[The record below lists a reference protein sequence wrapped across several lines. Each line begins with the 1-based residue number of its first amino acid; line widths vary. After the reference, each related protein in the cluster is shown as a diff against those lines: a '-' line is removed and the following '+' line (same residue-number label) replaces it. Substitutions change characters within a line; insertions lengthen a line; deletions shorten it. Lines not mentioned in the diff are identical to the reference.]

1 MGLEGLK
8 QNLIKG
14 KEAVFFKLHSAKY
27 VYPNCNYGVSIGLP
41 DHLKYFQGHFFQ

>member
-14 KEAVFFKLHSAKY
+14 KEAVFFKLHSVKY
-27 VYPNCNYGVSIGLP
+27 VLSQLQ
-41 DHLKYFQGHFFQ
+41 LRS